1 VESLQSHD
9 LLEIEFKVRF
19 AEHWRAD
26 DCAFTAPEKKDHSC
40 PELAEFACKRLKHAR
55 G

>member
-26 DCAFTAPEKKDHSC
+26 DCAFTAPEKKRIFV
-40 PELAEFACKRLKHAR
+40 P
-55 G
+55 